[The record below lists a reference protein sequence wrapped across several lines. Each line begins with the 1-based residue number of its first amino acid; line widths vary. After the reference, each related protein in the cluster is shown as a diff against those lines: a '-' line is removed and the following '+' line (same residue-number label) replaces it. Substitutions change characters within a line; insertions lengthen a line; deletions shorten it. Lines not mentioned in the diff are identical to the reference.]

1 MNHKHIEL
9 FSVTLLWIGLTG
21 CHTNSLKDIDGNLYK
36 TVTIGSQVWMKE
48 NLRTTR
54 YNDGLAIPLVT
65 DYDSWAA
72 LTTPAYCWYNNDSK
86 NKEVYGALYNYYTID
101 TKKLCPEGWYVPADS
116 DWTELIDY
124 LGGSEIA
131 ANKLKRRGHFIGK
144 VQTPKRTMKAALL
157 LCPVAT
163 EAIPVRSTTLGLRVT
178 GGVQP
183 NIPLQMSISCIC
195 GTNSAL
201 FTSILAINLTAFLF
215 VV

>member
-86 NKEVYGALYNYYTID
+86 NKVYSYTVQLLYND
-101 TKKLCPEGWYVPADS
+101 TKNYVPKAGTS
-116 DWTELIDY
+116 QQILI
-124 LGGSEIA
+124 GQ
-131 ANKLKRRGHFIGK
+131 N
-144 VQTPKRTMKAALL
+144 
-157 LCPVAT
+157 
-163 EAIPVRSTTLGLRVT
+163 
-178 GGVQP
+178 
-183 NIPLQMSISCIC
+183 
-195 GTNSAL
+195 
-201 FTSILAINLTAFLF
+201 
-215 VV
+215 